1 MVARETLAHLH
12 PPFIRLCLLGIWLC
26 FVKACL
32 RAVCSS
38 GWRRGGGGGILP
50 LTCCCLHS
58 SSGQNFSVG
67 HSTLGIQYW
76 ADIALMSDLL
86 WISGTPLIT
95 KRKGYGVYKE
105 GNNKYEGYWD
115 DDKMSGEGTMFFASG
130 AVYTGT
136 WLDNCFDGKGKYSW
150 TDSSFYEGMWRSNKM
165 HGEGMYQDSTGKRWH
180 GKFYNGMGPGI
191 TLNTA
196 V

>member
-1 MVARETLAHLH
+1 MSKGKKKKEEEPEAPEEPLEGCGA
-12 PPFIRLCLLGIWLC
+12 
-26 FVKACL
+26 FVFDDGS
-32 RAVCSS
+32 RYE
-38 GWRRGGGGGILP
+38 G
-50 LTCCCLHS
+50 
-58 SSGQNFSVG
+58 N
-67 HSTLGIQYW
+67 
-76 ADIALMSDLL
+76 
-86 WISGTPLIT
+86 WIKEGTPLIT